1 MNFLSSI
8 SSYFFTPRDE
18 YKETIKP
25 YDGPELLTKSFTQF
39 EKLMV
44 KNKRMMRIEFLQFLK
59 FEEIVK
65 ISLLN
70 RTINKIVDPNK
81 DIIKIDENGRV
92 TYLLKNGEEPDLELH
107 FQNIA
112 VI

>member
-1 MNFLSSI
+1 
-8 SSYFFTPRDE
+8 
-18 YKETIKP
+18 
-25 YDGPELLTKSFTQF
+25 
-39 EKLMV
+39 MV

-81 DIIKIDENGRV
+81 DFIKIDENGRT
-92 TYLLKNGEEPDLELH
+92 TYLLKNGREPDLELH